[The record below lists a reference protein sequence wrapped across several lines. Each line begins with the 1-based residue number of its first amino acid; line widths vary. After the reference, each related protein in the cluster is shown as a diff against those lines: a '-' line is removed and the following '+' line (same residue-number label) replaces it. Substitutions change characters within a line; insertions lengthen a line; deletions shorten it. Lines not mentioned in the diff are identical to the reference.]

1 VAGVLHIK
9 TKYADA
15 SHNGMHSP
23 SLVETASY
31 LPNARK
37 ILSWLLLSFCGSVLL
52 LATTNQMCQNI
63 TVVPLLW
70 ILPLSI
76 YLATFIISFERDHWY
91 RRVWSI
97 PLYAITVILLCGV
110 LTWGKDIELKL
121 QLIIYALVLFAGCM
135 VCHGELA
142 RARPIPKYLTLYFL
156 LIATGGALGGFF
168 VALAAPV
175 VFPDYWEY
183 HLAVGG
189 VIIVALAALFFD
201 SKSPLYNGQKLW
213 AWIPMFLSFSILIAI
228 LVRDANLMRSDSLEI
243 TRSFFGVLNVADRV
257 DVERRTYRE
266 LYHGQ
271 IVHGIQYTDT
281 SWRNRPTAYY
291 GEGTGIWLALN
302 HLPRRIDRKS
312 IRVGV
317 IGLGTGTMATFA
329 REGDNMRFYEIN
341 PDVVRLSREWFSYT
355 QDSKADI
362 EVVLGDGR
370 IQLERELADGERQQF
385 DVLIADAFTGDA
397 VPLHLLT
404 SECVQIYRQ
413 HLKDDGIL
421 AIQISNQYL
430 NLLPVTLG
438 LANTLGWELVLIDSK
453 DNLDDATWSATWV
466 LITNN
471 RSFLNSE
478 AVQKAKTVLKEG
490 FPKPVLWTDEY
501 ASLLHVIM

>member
-1 VAGVLHIK
+1 
-9 TKYADA
+9 
-15 SHNGMHSP
+15 
-23 SLVETASY
+23 
-31 LPNARK
+31 
-37 ILSWLLLSFCGSVLL
+37 
-52 LATTNQMCQNI
+52 
-63 TVVPLLW
+63 
-70 ILPLSI
+70 
-76 YLATFIISFERDHWY
+76 
-91 RRVWSI
+91 
-97 PLYAITVILLCGV
+97 
-110 LTWGKDIELKL
+110 
-121 QLIIYALVLFAGCM
+121 
-135 VCHGELA
+135 
-142 RARPIPKYLTLYFL
+142 
-156 LIATGGALGGFF
+156 
-168 VALAAPV
+168 
-175 VFPDYWEY
+175 
-183 HLAVGG
+183 
-189 VIIVALAALFFD
+189 
-201 SKSPLYNGQKLW
+201 
-213 AWIPMFLSFSILIAI
+213 MFLSFSILIAI